1 MSVRFTL
8 LLLCLIPKI
17 SIGQPAKNEA
27 DLKAVFI
34 YNFTHYIEWDSSSA
48 TGDFIIGIIGES
60 EVSKSLADIAKTN
73 TINNRNIKIRAYDK
87 PENINKCHILFI
99 PKSCPFQ
106 LVSILKKTE
115 SGVLTI
121 SETTGY
127 ANMGTALNFVVK
139 DDKLKF
145 EANLKSLDKAGL
157 KASSQLL
164 KLAIIVNQ

>member
-1 MSVRFTL
+1 MPVRFTL
-8 LLLCLIPKI
+8 FLLCLISKI

-48 TGDFIIGIIGES
+48 NGDFIIGIIGNS
-60 EVSKSLADIAKTN
+60 EISKSLTDIAKTN
-73 TINNRNIKIRAYDK
+73 TINNRSIRIRRYDK
-87 PENINKCHILFI
+87 PENISKCHILFI
-99 PKSCPFQ
+99 PKDSPFQ
-106 LVSILKKTE
+106 LESILKKTGN
-115 SGVLTI
+115 GVLTI

-127 ANMGTALNFVVK
+127 ANMGTALNFIVK
-139 DDKLKF
+139 NDKLKF
-145 EANLKSLDKAGL
+145 EANLKSLDRAGL